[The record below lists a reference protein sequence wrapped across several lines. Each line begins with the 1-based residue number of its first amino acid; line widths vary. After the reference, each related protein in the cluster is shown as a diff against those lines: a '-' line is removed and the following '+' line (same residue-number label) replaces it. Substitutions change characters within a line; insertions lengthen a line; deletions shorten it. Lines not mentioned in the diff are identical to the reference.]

1 MAKEPH
7 PSGWKCKRY
16 ILAALVGTLAITA
29 IVMAVSAVLRPGE
42 IVFSVASALTG
53 PLSKDKNRPLSLT
66 LRANNSSPRVYL
78 QYRSLIVYL
87 KYTTPPPGMTFEVP
101 VEVNGGLVPP
111 RQKPGSTADI
121 SMSSTLWGEALRNDS
136 SGGSTPKLSVL
147 VLAVVQFKVGLAY
160 SRPYSIRV
168 LCDPADY
175 VTNQVSFP
183 ITCRY

>member
-87 KYTTPPPGMTFEVP
+87 KYTTPPPEMTFEVP

-111 RQKPGSTADI
+111 CQTPGTTADI
-121 SMSSTLWGEALRNDS
+121 SMSSTLWGEAWNDS
-136 SGGSTPKLSVL
+136 SGGTPKLSVL